1 MKNFTH
7 FRLYTECSICKSI
20 VRIEE
25 ILERVK
31 NNKQRCI
38 CITDTNNLF
47 NTPRFYNECL
57 KKKIKPII
65 GCDLKL
71 KYKKNIYNIA
81 LIIKNNLGYI
91 NICKLISKSL
101 IYNKGLLS
109 YNFLKGV
116 FKKNLFLIFN
126 LNYKN
131 FNKFNNFKSIK
142 NDIKH
147 ISKNFKNQ
155 FYLEIQKNKKNY
167 KKILNISHCLKLP
180 ILATSPIYFSKKKD
194 FLAYKA
200 KICIFNKKKK
210 KIFKNNF
217 FKTSKKI
224 NKIFYKLPN
233 SIKNVYELQKKCNF
247 IMNFNKIKIPFF
259 NIKKKINN
267 KIYFLKLLKKKL
279 KIFLNNNIN
288 NDKNIYKER
297 LINEVKTIIKMDLV
311 DYFLIVKNFISWSKK
326 KKFQVGPGRGSCA
339 GSLVS
344 FLLNITELDPIKY
357 NLLFER
363 FLNSERQNIPD
374 FDIDFCQFEREKVIE
389 YIKKKYGI
397 DSVCQIVTF
406 NKMALKN
413 SIKDIGKFLKF
424 NYYFINEI
432 NKIIEKSYIKINNT
446 LDLLKKNKFLLNIY
460 NNNYKVKKLIKLSIK
475 LEGLI
480 KNFGTH
486 AGGVVISSNS
496 IFYHMPIFIQNN
508 IIVSQYFKDDI
519 EKIGILKFD
528 FLGLS
533 TLSIIKNC
541 LKSIEKNIIL
551 KKIKLNDKKCFKNLK
566 KANTVGVF
574 QLESDGIRKFLKKI
588 KPDNFENIIALI
600 SLYRPGPIKLIN
612 DFHLRKIKKK
622 KTIYIDKKLKSILKE
637 THGIIVYQEQI
648 IQIVKEVAA
657 YDLNEADLFRIMI
670 SKKKL
675 NEMINQKKIFIE
687 KAIKNGFD
695 SNKAN
700 MIFNIIKEFANYGFN
715 KSHATA
721 YSLLSYYTLWLKSYY
736 IDYFMASNMSFFFKD
751 LNKLNLIINDSIK
764 NNIKILPL
772 NINESCED
780 FINLK
785 NQFYKKIRLGFKG
798 LIGLGENI
806 INHIIFIRKKKK
818 FKSFFDFYK
827 RVDKR
832 LINYKS
838 MEILISGGC
847 FDSLNYNR
855 ANLIKKLIIL
865 SKINFKKNEKI
876 INLKNIYFKKN
887 YFWKFKK
894 KILEEKLIFSFFIN
908 NNIYNL
914 YKKRFLNFMNFNKN
928 IIKGVILNIKEKIN
942 NNFFIIYL
950 INEKNKILEIKI
962 NKNIFIKNISIINK
976 YKFIII
982 LVLKK
987 KINNNSKILLAEKII
1002 NFKNVKNKIF

>member
-1 MKNFTH
+1 MKKFVH
-7 FRLYTECSICKSI
+7 FRLHTECSIYKSI
-20 VRIEE
+20 VRIED
-25 ILERVK
+25 ILKKVK
-31 NNKQRCI
+31 SDKQECI

-47 NTPRFYNECL
+47 NVPRFYNECL
-57 KKKIKPII
+57 KRSIKPII

-71 KYKKNIYNIA
+71 KYKKKKYNIA
-81 LIIKNNLGYI
+81 LILKNNFGYI

-101 IYNKGLLS
+101 IYNRGFLN
-109 YNFLKGV
+109 YNFLRGIL
-116 FKKNLFLIFN
+116 KKHLFLIFN
-126 LNYKN
+126 LNYKKI
-131 FNKFNNFKSIK
+131 NKYNNFKFIK
-142 NDIKH
+142 NDIKN
-147 ISKNFKNQ
+147 ISKNFKNH

-167 KKILNISHCLKLP
+167 KKILNISNSLKLP
-180 ILATSPIYFSKKKD
+180 ILATNPIYFSEKKD

-210 KIFKNNF
+210 KIFKNSF

-224 NKIFYKLPN
+224 NKVFYKLPN

-247 IMNFNKIKIPFF
+247 IMNFNKIKIPIF
-259 NIKKKINN
+259 NIKTKINN
-267 KIYFLKLLKKKL
+267 NSYFLKLLIKKL
-279 KIFLNNNIN
+279 KNFLKIN
-288 NDKNIYKER
+288 NMKNNKIYKSR
-297 LINEVKTIIKMDLV
+297 LINEIKTIMNMNLI
-311 DYFLIVKNFISWSKK
+311 DYFLIVNDFIFWSKK

-344 FLLNITELDPIKY
+344 FLLDITELDPLKY

-389 YIKKKYGI
+389 YIKIKYGI
-397 DSVCQIVTF
+397 DSVCQIITF

-432 NKIIEKSYIKINNT
+432 NKIIENSYIKINT
-446 LDLLKKNKFLLNIY
+446 LEMFKSNKFLSNIY
-460 NNNYKVKKLIKLSIK
+460 NSNNKIKKLINLSIK
-475 LEGLI
+475 LEGLT

-486 AGGVVISSNS
+486 SGGVVISSNS

-541 LKSIEKNIIL
+541 LKKIKKKIIL
-551 KKIKLNDKKCFKNLK
+551 KKINLNDKKCFKYLK
-566 KANTVGVF
+566 EANTVGVF
-574 QLESDGIRKFLKKI
+574 QLESNGIRNFLKKI

-612 DFHLRKIKKK
+612 DFYLRKIKKK
-622 KTIYIDKKLKSILKE
+622 KIIYIDKKLENILKE

-648 IQIVKEVAA
+648 IQIVKDVAN
-657 YDLNEADLFRIMI
+657 YTLNEADLFRIMI
-670 SKKKL
+670 SKKKID
-675 NEMINQKKIFIE
+675 EMKNQKEIFI
-687 KAIKNGFD
+687 KKSIKNGFD

-700 MIFNIIKEFANYGFN
+700 LIFNIIKEFANYGFN
-715 KSHATA
+715 KSHAAA
-721 YSLLSYYTLWLKSYY
+721 YALLSYYTLWLKSYY
-736 IDYFMASNMSFFFKD
+736 IEYFMASNMSFFFKD
-751 LNKLNLIINDSIK
+751 LSKLNLIINDSIK

-772 NINESCED
+772 NINKSD
-780 FINLK
+780 KNFINLK
-785 NQFYKKIRLGFKG
+785 NQFYKKIRLGFKC

-806 INHIIFIRKKKK
+806 INHIIIIRNKKK

-832 LINYKS
+832 LVNYKS
-838 MEILISGGC
+838 MEALISVGS

-865 SKINFKKNEKI
+865 YKINFKKNEKI

-894 KILEEKLIFSFFIN
+894 KILEEKLIFGFFIIN
-908 NNIYNL
+908 NMYNIY
-914 YKKRFLNFMNFNKN
+914 KKKFLNFMIFNEN
-928 IIKGVILNIKEKIN
+928 IIKGIILNIKEKFMS
-942 NNFFIIYL
+942 NFFNIYI

-962 NKNIFIKNISIINK
+962 NKKIFIKNINIINK
-976 YKFIII
+976 YEFIIMLI
-982 LVLKK
+982 KKK
-987 KINNNSKILLAEKII
+987 KINNNTILLVNKII
-1002 NFKNVKNKIF
+1002 NFKNVKN

>member
-1 MKNFTH
+1 MRDFTH
-7 FRLYTECSICKSI
+7 FRLYTECSIYKSI
-20 VRIEE
+20 ARVED
-25 ILERVK
+25 ILNKVK
-31 NNKQRCI
+31 NDKQKCI

-47 NTPRFYNECL
+47 NVPRFYNECL
-57 KKKIKPII
+57 KRGIKPII
-65 GCDLKL
+65 GCDFKL
-71 KYKKNIYNIA
+71 KYKKKLYNIA
-81 LIIKNNLGYI
+81 LILKNNFGYI

-101 IYNKGLLS
+101 IYNKGFLS

-116 FKKNLFLIFN
+116 FKKHLFLIFN

-131 FNKFNNFKSIK
+131 FNKSNSYNFIKSSIK
-142 NDIKH
+142 NIC
-147 ISKNFKNQ
+147 KNFKNH
-155 FYLEIQKNKKNY
+155 FYLEIQKNKRNY
-167 KKILNISHCLKLP
+167 KKIINISNSLKIP
-180 ILATSPIYFSKKKD
+180 ILATNPIYFSKKKD

-217 FKTSKKI
+217 FKTSKNI

-247 IMNFNKIKIPFF
+247 IMNFNKIKIPLFK
-259 NIKKKINN
+259 IKSKINN
-267 KIYFLKLLKKKL
+267 NFYFLKLLKKKL
-279 KIFLNNNIN
+279 KFFLKDNNKK
-288 NDKNIYKER
+288 DKNIYKKR
-297 LINEVKTIIKMDLV
+297 LINEIRTVIKMNLV
-311 DYFLIVKNFISWSKK
+311 DYFLIVENFIKWSKK
-326 KKFQVGPGRGSCA
+326 KKLQVGPGRGSCT
-339 GSLVS
+339 GSLIS

-363 FLNSERQNIPD
+363 FLNLERQNIPD
-374 FDIDFCQFEREKVIE
+374 FDIDFCQFDREKIIE
-389 YIKKKYGI
+389 YIKIKYGI
-397 DSVCQIVTF
+397 ESVCQIVTF

-432 NKIIEKSYIKINNT
+432 NKIIEESYIKINT
-446 LDLLKKNKFLLNIY
+446 LEILKNNKFFLEIY
-460 NNNYKVKKLIKLSIK
+460 NNNNKVKKLINLSIK

-496 IFYHMPIFIQNN
+496 IFCHMPIFIQNN

-519 EKIGILKFD
+519 EKVGILKFD

-541 LKSIEKNIIL
+541 LKRIKKKIIL
-551 KKIKLNDKKCFKNLK
+551 KKIKLNDEKCFKNLK
-566 KANTVGVF
+566 EANTIGVF
-574 QLESDGIRKFLKKI
+574 QLESWGIRKFLKKI
-588 KPDNFENIIALI
+588 KPDNFENIIAII

-612 DFHLRKIKKK
+612 DFYLRKIKKK
-622 KTIYIDKKLKSILKE
+622 KTVYIDKKLKYILKE

-648 IQIVKEVAA
+648 AQIVKEVAN
-657 YDLNEADLFRIMI
+657 YTLNEADVFRIMI
-670 SKKKL
+670 SKKKFS
-675 NEMINQKKIFIE
+675 EMINQKKIFIE
-687 KAIKNGFD
+687 KSIKNGFNY
-695 SNKAN
+695 NKAN
-700 MIFNIIKEFANYGFN
+700 IIFNIIKEFANYGFN
-715 KSHATA
+715 KSHAAA
-721 YSLLSYYTLWLKSYY
+721 YAMLSYYTLWLKTYY
-736 IDYFMASNMSFFFKD
+736 VDYFMSSNMSFFFKD
-751 LNKLNLIINDSIK
+751 SNKLNLIIADSIK
-764 NNIKILPL
+764 NDIKILPL
-772 NINESCED
+772 NINKSCKD

-818 FKSFFDFYK
+818 FKSFFNFYK

-832 LINYKS
+832 LVNYKS
-838 MEILISGGC
+838 MEALISGGC
-847 FDSLNYNR
+847 FDSLNCNR

-894 KILEEKLIFSFFIN
+894 KILEEKLIFGFFAIN
-908 NNIYNL
+908 SIYNI
-914 YKKRFLNFMNFNKN
+914 YKKRFLNFMNLNEN
-928 IIKGVILNIKEKIN
+928 IIKGIILNIKEEIN
-942 NNFFIIYL
+942 NNFFNIYL
-950 INEKNKILEIKI
+950 INVENKILEIKI
-962 NKNIFIKNISIINK
+962 NKNIFIKNINIINK

-982 LVLKK
+982 LIIKK
-987 KINNNSKILLAEKII
+987 KINNSAALLAEKII

>member
-1 MKNFTH
+1 MKCFTH
-7 FRLYTECSICKSI
+7 FRLYTECSILKSI
-20 VRIEE
+20 VKIED
-25 ILERVK
+25 ILKKVK
-31 NNKQRCI
+31 NDKQKCI

-47 NTPRFYNECL
+47 NVPRFYNECL

-81 LIIKNNLGYI
+81 LIVKNNLGYI

-101 IYNKGLLS
+101 IYNKGFLN

-116 FKKNLFLIFN
+116 FKRNLFIIFN
-126 LNYKN
+126 LNNKN
-131 FNKFNNFKSIK
+131 FKKYNDFKFIK
-142 NDIKH
+142 NDIKF
-147 ISKNFKNQ
+147 ISKNFKNH

-167 KKILNISHCLKLP
+167 KKILNISNYLKIP
-180 ILATSPIYFSKKKD
+180 IIATNPIYFSEKKD

-200 KICIFNKKKK
+200 KISIFNKKKK
-210 KIFKNNF
+210 KIFKDNF
-217 FKTSKKI
+217 FKTSKKM

-233 SIKNVYELQKKCNF
+233 SIKNVYELKKRCNF
-247 IMNFNKIKIPFF
+247 MMSFNKIKIPFF
-259 NIKKKINN
+259 NIKLKINN
-267 KIYFLKLLKKKL
+267 KLYFLKLLKKKL
-279 KIFLNNNIN
+279 KIFLKNNK
-288 NDKNIYKER
+288 NDKNVYKER
-297 LINEVKTIIKMDLV
+297 LINEIKTIIKMNLV
-311 DYFLIVKNFISWSKK
+311 DYFLIVKNFIYWSKK
-326 KKFQVGPGRGSCA
+326 RGFQVGPGRGSCA

-344 FLLNITELDPIKY
+344 FLLDITELDPIKY

-363 FLNSERQNIPD
+363 FLNSERHSIPD
-374 FDIDFCQFEREKVIE
+374 FDVDFCQFEREKVIE
-389 YIKKKYGI
+389 YIKIKYGI

-432 NKIIEKSYIKINNT
+432 NKIIEESYYIKVSNT
-446 LDLLKKNKFLLNIY
+446 LDLFKKNKFLLNVY
-460 NNNYKVKKLIKLSIK
+460 NSNYKVKKLIKLSIK

-486 AGGVVISSNS
+486 SGGIVICSNS

-508 IIVSQYFKDDI
+508 VIVSQYFKDDI

-541 LKSIEKNIIL
+541 LKRIKKSIIL
-551 KKIKLNDKKCFKNLK
+551 KKIKLNDKKCFKNLTN
-566 KANTVGVF
+566 ANTIGVF
-574 QLESDGIRKFLKKI
+574 QLESEGIRNFLKKI
-588 KPDNFENIIALI
+588 KPDTFENIIALI

-612 DFHLRKIKKK
+612 DFYLRKINKKK
-622 KTIYIDKKLKSILKE
+622 IIYVDKRLKNILKE

-648 IQIVKEVAA
+648 IQIVKEVAS
-657 YDLNEADLFRIMI
+657 YNLNEADLFRIMI
-670 SKKKL
+670 SKKKVI
-675 NEMINQKKIFIE
+675 EMVNQKKIFIE
-687 KAIKNGFD
+687 KSIKNGFD
-695 SNKAN
+695 LNKAN
-700 MIFNIIKEFANYGFN
+700 IIFNIIKEFANYGFN
-715 KSHATA
+715 KSHAAA

-751 LNKLNLIINDSIK
+751 LNRLNLIITDSIK

-772 NINESCED
+772 NINKSCKD

-785 NQFYKKIRLGFKG
+785 NKFYKKIRLGFKG
-798 LIGLGENI
+798 LIGLGDNI
-806 INHIIFIRKKKK
+806 INHIIIIRKKKN
-818 FKSFFDFYK
+818 FKSFFNFYK

-832 LINYKS
+832 LVNYKS

-865 SKINFKKNEKI
+865 SKTNFINNEKI

-894 KILEEKLIFSFFIN
+894 KIIEEKLIFGFFIIN
-908 NNIYNL
+908 NLYNI
-914 YKKRFLNFMNFNKN
+914 YKKRFLNLMNFNKN

-942 NNFFIIYL
+942 NNFFNIYL
-950 INEKNKILEIKI
+950 INDKNKILEIKI
-962 NKNIFIKNISIINK
+962 NKNIFIKNINIINK

-982 LVLKK
+982 LVAKK
-987 KINNNSKILLAEKII
+987 KINNNTIFLANKII
-1002 NFKNVKNKIF
+1002 NFRNVKNKTF

>member
-1 MKNFTH
+1 MKKFTH
-7 FRLYTECSICKSI
+7 FRLHTECSIYKSI
-20 VRIEE
+20 VKIED
-25 ILERVK
+25 ILKKVK
-31 NNKQRCI
+31 NDEQKCI

-47 NTPRFYNECL
+47 NVPRFYNECL
-57 KKKIKPII
+57 KKNIKPII

-71 KYKKNIYNIA
+71 KYKKKKYNIA
-81 LIIKNNLGYI
+81 LILKNNFGYI

-101 IYNKGLLS
+101 IYNKNFLN
-109 YNFLKGV
+109 YNFLKG
-116 FKKNLFLIFN
+116 FLKKNLFLIFN
-126 LNYKN
+126 LNYKKI
-131 FNKFNNFKSIK
+131 NKFNNFKFIK
-142 NDIKH
+142 NDIKN
-147 ISKNFKNQ
+147 ISKNFKNH

-167 KKILNISHCLKLP
+167 NKILNISNSLNLP
-180 ILATSPIYFSKKKD
+180 ILATHPIYFSEKKD
-194 FLAYKA
+194 FLAKKA
-200 KICIFNKKKK
+200 KMFIFNKKKK
-210 KIFKNNF
+210 KILKNNF

-233 SIKNVYELQKKCNF
+233 SIKNAYELQKKCNF
-247 IMNFNKIKIPFF
+247 IMNFNKIKIPIFK
-259 NIKKKINN
+259 IKIKINN
-267 KIYFLKLLKKKL
+267 NYYFLKLLKKKL
-279 KIFLNNNIN
+279 KNFLKNNST
-288 NDKNIYKER
+288 KNKKIYKNR
-297 LINEVKTIIKMDLV
+297 LIGEIKTIISMNLV
-311 DYFLIVKNFISWSKK
+311 DYFLIVRDFVNWSKK
-326 KKFQVGPGRGSCA
+326 RKFQVGPGRGSCA
-339 GSLVS
+339 GSLIS
-344 FLLNITELDPIKY
+344 YLLNITELDPIKY

-389 YIKKKYGI
+389 YIKIKYGI

-424 NYYFINEI
+424 NYYFINEV
-432 NKIIEKSYIKINNT
+432 NKIIENFYIKINT
-446 LDLLKKNKFLLNIY
+446 LETFKSNRFLLNIY
-460 NNNYKVKKLIKLSIK
+460 NSNIKIKNLIDLSIK
-475 LEGLI
+475 LEGLT

-486 AGGVVISSNS
+486 SGGVVISSNS
-496 IFYHMPIFIQNN
+496 IFYHMPIFIQNK
-508 IIVSQYFKDDI
+508 IIISQYFKDDI

-541 LKSIEKNIIL
+541 LKKIKKKITL
-551 KKIKLNDKKCFKNLK
+551 KKINLNDKKCFKWLK
-566 KANTVGVF
+566 EANTVGVF
-574 QLESDGIRKFLKKI
+574 QLESYGIRKLLRKI

-612 DFHLRKIKKK
+612 DFYLRKIKKK
-622 KTIYIDKKLKSILKE
+622 KIIYIDKKLENILKE

-648 IQIVKEVAA
+648 TQIVKEVAG
-657 YDLNEADLFRIMI
+657 YTLNEADLFRIMI
-670 SKKKL
+670 SKKKI
-675 NEMINQKKIFIE
+675 NEMINQKKIFI
-687 KAIKNGFD
+687 KKSIKNGFD
-695 SNKAN
+695 FKKADL
-700 MIFNIIKEFANYGFN
+700 IFNIIKEFANYGFN

-721 YSLLSYYTLWLKSYY
+721 YSLLSYYTLWLKIYY

-751 LNKLNLIINDSIK
+751 LKKLNLIINDSIK

-772 NINESCED
+772 NINKSDKD

-785 NQFYKKIRLGFKG
+785 SQFYKKIRFGFKG

-806 INHIIFIRKKKK
+806 INHIIKIRNKKK

-827 RVDKR
+827 RIDKR
-832 LINYKS
+832 LVNYKS
-838 MEILISGGC
+838 MEALISGGS

-865 SKINFKKNEKI
+865 YKINFKKNENI

-894 KILEEKLIFSFFIN
+894 KILEEKLIFGFFIIN
-908 NNIYNL
+908 NMYNIYKN
-914 YKKRFLNFMNFNKN
+914 RFLNFMIFNKN
-928 IIKGVILNIKEKIN
+928 IIKGVILNIKEKFMS
-942 NNFFIIYL
+942 NFFNIYL
-950 INEKNKILEIKI
+950 INEKNIILEIQI
-962 NKNIFIKNISIINK
+962 NKNIFIENINIINK

-982 LVLKK
+982 STMEK
-987 KINNNSKILLAEKII
+987 KINDNKIILVNKII

>member
-1 MKNFTH
+1 MTHFTH
-7 FRLYTECSICKSI
+7 FRLYTECSIYKSI
-20 VRIEE
+20 VKIED
-25 ILERVK
+25 ILKMVK
-31 NNKQRCI
+31 NDNQECI

-47 NTPRFYNECL
+47 NVPRFYNECL

-71 KYKKNIYNIA
+71 KYKKKIYNIA
-81 LIIKNNLGYI
+81 LILKNNFGYI

-101 IYNKGLLS
+101 IYNKGFLN

-116 FKKNLFLIFN
+116 FKKHLFLIFN
-126 LNYKN
+126 LNCKN
-131 FNKFNNFKSIK
+131 FNKYNYFKLIK
-142 NDIKH
+142 NHIKN
-147 ISKNFKNQ
+147 ISKNFKNH

-167 KKILNISHCLKLP
+167 KKILNISSSLKLP
-180 ILATSPIYFSKKKD
+180 ILATNPIYFSKKKD

-217 FKTSKKI
+217 FKTSKNI

-247 IMNFNKIKIPFF
+247 MMNFDKIKIPIF
-259 NIKKKINN
+259 NIKLKINN
-267 KIYFLKLLKKKL
+267 NLYFLKILKKKL
-279 KIFLNNNIN
+279 KNFLKNNNKEN
-288 NDKNIYKER
+288 KNIYKKR
-297 LINEVKTIIKMDLV
+297 LIIEVKTIIKMNLV
-311 DYFLIVKNFISWSKK
+311 DYFLIVKDFIYWSKK
-326 KKFQVGPGRGSCA
+326 KNFQVGPGRGSCA
-339 GSLVS
+339 GALVS

-374 FDIDFCQFEREKVIE
+374 FDIDFCQFERGKVIE
-389 YIKKKYGI
+389 YIKIKYGI
-397 DSVCQIVTF
+397 DSICQIVTF

-432 NKIIEKSYIKINNT
+432 NKIIEESYIKINN
-446 LDLLKKNKFLLNIY
+446 LEVFKKNKFLLKIY
-460 NNNYKVKKLIKLSIK
+460 NSDQKVKNLIDLSIK

-486 AGGVVISSNS
+486 SGGVVISSNS
-496 IFYHMPIFIQNN
+496 IFYHMPIFIQNDT
-508 IIVSQYFKDDI
+508 IVGQYFKDDI

-541 LKSIEKNIIL
+541 LKRIKKKIIL
-551 KKIKLNDKKCFKNLK
+551 KKIKLNDKKCFKSLK

-574 QLESDGIRKFLKKI
+574 QLESTGIRNFLKKI
-588 KPDNFENIIALI
+588 KPNNFENIIALI

-612 DFHLRKIKKK
+612 DFYLRKTKKK
-622 KTIYIDKKLKSILKE
+622 KTLYIDKKLKNILKE

-648 IQIVKEVAA
+648 MQIVEVVAG
-657 YDLNEADLFRIMI
+657 YNLNESDLFRIMI

-675 NEMINQKKIFIE
+675 SEMINQKKMFIE
-687 KAIKNGFD
+687 KSIKNGFD
-695 SNKAN
+695 LNKAN
-700 MIFNIIKEFANYGFN
+700 IIFNIIKEFANYGFN
-715 KSHATA
+715 KSHAAA

-751 LNKLNLIINDSIK
+751 LNRLNLIIIDSIK
-764 NNIKILPL
+764 NYIKILPL
-772 NINESCED
+772 NINKSYKD

-785 NQFYKKIRLGFKG
+785 NQFYKKIRLGFKCLMG
-798 LIGLGENI
+798 FGENI
-806 INHIIFIRKKKK
+806 INHILHVRKKKK

-827 RVDKR
+827 RVDRR
-832 LINYKS
+832 LINYKN
-838 MEILISGGC
+838 METLISGGC
-847 FDSLNYNR
+847 FDSLNCNR

-894 KILEEKLIFSFFIN
+894 KILEEKLIFGFFII
-908 NNIYNL
+908 NNIYNI

-942 NNFFIIYL
+942 NNFFNIYL
-950 INEKNKILEIKI
+950 INEKNKVLEIKI
-962 NKNIFIKNISIINK
+962 NKNIFIKNINIINK

-982 LVLKK
+982 LIKKK
-987 KINNNSKILLAEKII
+987 KINNNAIFLANKII
-1002 NFKNVKNKIF
+1002 NFKNVKNKVF

>member
-1 MKNFTH
+1 MKDFTH
-7 FRLYTECSICKSI
+7 FRLYTECSIYKSI
-20 VRIEE
+20 ARVED
-25 ILERVK
+25 ILNKVK
-31 NNKQRCI
+31 NDKQKCI

-47 NTPRFYNECL
+47 NVPRFYNECL
-57 KKKIKPII
+57 KRGIKPII
-65 GCDLKL
+65 GCDFKL
-71 KYKKNIYNIA
+71 RYKKKIYNIA
-81 LIIKNNLGYI
+81 LILKNNFGYI

-101 IYNKGLLS
+101 VYNKGFLS

-116 FKKNLFLIFN
+116 FKKHLFLIFN
-126 LNYKN
+126 LNYKS
-131 FNKFNNFKSIK
+131 FNKSNSYNFIK
-142 NDIKH
+142 NDIKN
-147 ISKNFKNQ
+147 IFKNFKNH

-167 KKILNISHCLKLP
+167 KKILNISNSLKIP

-217 FKTSKKI
+217 FKTSKNI

-247 IMNFNKIKIPFF
+247 IMNFDKIKIPLFK
-259 NIKKKINN
+259 IKSKINN
-267 KIYFLKLLKKKL
+267 NFYFLKLLKKKL
-279 KIFLNNNIN
+279 KIFLKNNNKK
-288 NDKNIYKER
+288 DKNINKKR
-297 LINEVKTIIKMDLV
+297 LINEIKTIIKMNLV
-311 DYFLIVKNFISWSKK
+311 DYFLIVENFIKWSKK

-344 FLLNITELDPIKY
+344 FLLSITELDPIKY

-374 FDIDFCQFEREKVIE
+374 FDIDFCQFDREKIIE
-389 YIKKKYGI
+389 YIKIKYGI
-397 DSVCQIVTF
+397 ESVCQIVTF

-432 NKIIEKSYIKINNT
+432 NKIIEESYIKINT
-446 LDLLKKNKFLLNIY
+446 LEILKNNKFFLEIY
-460 NNNYKVKKLIKLSIK
+460 NNNNKVKKLINLSIK

-486 AGGVVISSNS
+486 AGGIVISSNS
-496 IFYHMPIFIQNN
+496 IFCHMPIFIQNN

-519 EKIGILKFD
+519 EKLGILKFD

-541 LKSIEKNIIL
+541 LKRIKKKIIL

-566 KANTVGVF
+566 EANTIGVF
-574 QLESDGIRKFLKKI
+574 QLEGWGIRKFLKKI
-588 KPDNFENIIALI
+588 KPDNFENIIAII

-612 DFHLRKIKKK
+612 DFYLRKIKKK
-622 KTIYIDKKLKSILKE
+622 KTVYIDNKLKYILEE

-648 IQIVKEVAA
+648 AQIVKEVAN
-657 YDLNEADLFRIMI
+657 YTLNEADVFRIMI
-670 SKKKL
+670 SKKKFS
-675 NEMINQKKIFIE
+675 EMINQKKIFIE
-687 KAIKNGFD
+687 KSIKNGFD

-700 MIFNIIKEFANYGFN
+700 IIFNIIKEFANYGFN
-715 KSHATA
+715 KSHAAA

-736 IDYFMASNMSFFFKD
+736 VDYFMASNMSFFFKD
-751 LNKLNLIINDSIK
+751 SNKLNLIINDSIK
-764 NNIKILPL
+764 NDIKILPL
-772 NINESCED
+772 NINKSYKD

-818 FKSFFDFYK
+818 FKSFFNFYK

-832 LINYKS
+832 LVNYKS
-838 MEILISGGC
+838 MEALISGGC
-847 FDSLNYNR
+847 FDSLNSNR

-894 KILEEKLIFSFFIN
+894 KILEEKIVFGFFVIN
-908 NNIYNL
+908 SIYNI
-914 YKKRFLNFMNFNKN
+914 YKKRFLNFMDFNEN
-928 IIKGVILNIKEKIN
+928 LIKGIILNIKERIN
-942 NNFFIIYL
+942 SNFFNIYL
-950 INEKNKILEIKI
+950 IDENNKNLEIKI
-962 NKNIFIKNISIINK
+962 SKNIFIKNINIINK

-982 LVLKK
+982 LIVKK
-987 KINNNSKILLAEKII
+987 KINNSTAFLAEKII
-1002 NFKNVKNKIF
+1002 NFKNVKNTIF